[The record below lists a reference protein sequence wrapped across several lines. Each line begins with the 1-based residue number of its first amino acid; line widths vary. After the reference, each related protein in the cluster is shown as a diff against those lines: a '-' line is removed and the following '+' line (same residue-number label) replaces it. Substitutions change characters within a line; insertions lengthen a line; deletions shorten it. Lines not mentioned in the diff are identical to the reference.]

1 MKRIMTLG
9 AWLVWLGVAC
19 GGISQRQPGEGA
31 AGSTGEQQIDSGAG
45 GKHTSPSGATSGSG
59 GMVELCDAPCLRAL
73 IDPATGCRLCHDGR
87 TLAAS
92 GLDLESPGLAA
103 RLKDVPAKH
112 ADLSPGMSA
121 TACSMGDKLIDSADP
136 QNSWLLKKI
145 RGQQGQCGNVEP
157 PIGMLQPS
165 EIACFEMYVTCVA
178 GQ

>member
-1 MKRIMTLG
+1 MKRSMALG

-19 GGISQRQPGEGA
+19 GGISQRQGGEGA
-31 AGSTGEQQIDSGAG
+31 AGSTGEQINSGAG
-45 GKHTSPSGATSGSG
+45 GKHTSPTGATSGSG

-73 IDPATGCRLCHDGR
+73 LDQPTGCKLCHSPAF
-87 TLAAS
+87 AAS
-92 GLDLESPGLAA
+92 GLDLVSPGLAA

-121 TACSMGDKLIDSADP
+121 SACPMGDKLIDSADP

-145 RGQQGQCGNVEP
+145 RGQQGQCGNAEP
-157 PIGMLQPS
+157 PIGVLQAS

-178 GQ
+178 SQ